1 MDAPKPTGSVTRVL
15 TAGSAYFGMIFILGF
30 ALGVVRVLITAPRLG
45 VLGAVVLELPIILAA
60 SWLAARF
67 CVARFAVGPHATQR
81 LSMGAIAFCLTIA
94 AECALSVFLF
104 RRPPGQFLALYVR
117 DLAGAVGLGG
127 QVLFAL
133 IPYIQSISSTLGRP
147 GQHDHS
153 A

>member
-15 TAGSAYFGMIFILGF
+15 TAASAYFGIIFLLGF
-30 ALGVVRVLITAPRLG
+30 ALGTVRVLITAPRLG

-81 LSMGAIAFCLTIA
+81 LTMGTVAFCLTLA
-94 AECALSVFLF
+94 AEWALSVFLF

-133 IPYIQSISSTLGRP
+133 IPYIQGISSTLGRP